1 MPDERF
7 NNLIKKKL
15 ESVQPPYRE
24 EAWKN
29 FSKLLPSPWYVT
41 IFHQYRNWM
50 YGGVGAV
57 MVTVISILYFQQN
70 KENQKLH
77 ETIATLEEKV
87 TEQNNKQKPVAD
99 RATMVISDSTGQN
112 AGTNPSQNSQSDTIF
127 QVKKETAN
135 PSIANIDQGINQA
148 KQNQLTEKPV
158 PAEDKSRTAINRLN
172 RDKRNANQSGS
183 DMASK
188 PNMAGN
194 NQHFARKEAVA
205 NNLNSDKLDSALTGN
220 YSSNN
225 KPESE
230 KTGTVNTMIDA
241 DSAKQMQ
248 SQNLALVSK
257 DTTSGKNKLPIDSAM
272 VNKPD
277 DLEKAEQKSQFLGLQ
292 ARFGVNVSLG
302 GLNKLAFGPHAEFLV
317 GKHWSIGTGL
327 NFSRPEE
334 EQHQDPKDFNRAK
347 GKRFEDM
354 YHVWLQP
361 NDKIEKIDLQTT
373 VLRLP
378 LSVNYYLPIKGNF
391 SFLFTGGTTLDLTVN
406 QEVDFERTPPGGGAE
421 YYKFNAKPQPKTFNN
436 LLYGIGVQY
445 QKNRLVGQIA
455 PYYIY
460 QFVNPEYY
468 SPTSKIGINAMLK
481 INLRKAGN

>member
-41 IFHQYRNWM
+41 IFQQYRNWM
-50 YGGVGAV
+50 YGGIGAV
-57 MVTVISILYFQQN
+57 MVTIISILYFQQN

-99 RATMVISDSTGQN
+99 RATVVITDSTGQN
-112 AGTNPSQNSQSDTIF
+112 AGTNPTQNSQSDTIF

-135 PSIANIDQGINQA
+135 PLIENINHGINQA
-148 KQNQLTEKPV
+148 EQNKITEKPV
-158 PAEDKSRTAINRLN
+158 PAEGISRTAINRLN
-172 RDKRNANQSGS
+172 RDKRNTNQSGS
-183 DMASK
+183 DITGK
-188 PNMAGN
+188 PNISRK
-194 NQHFARKEAVA
+194 NQPLARKNAGA
-205 NNLNSDKLDSALTGN
+205 NNLDLDKLDSALTGN

-230 KTGTVNTMIDA
+230 KTEPTNTMIDA
-241 DSAKQMQ
+241 DSAKQVQ
-248 SQNLALVSK
+248 SQNLALAST
-257 DTTSGKNKLPIDSAM
+257 DTTSGKNKLPLNSAM
-272 VNKPD
+272 VNKSD
-277 DLEKAEQKSQFLGLQ
+277 DAEKAEQKSQFSGLQ
-292 ARFGVNVSLG
+292 ARIGLNFSFG
-302 GLNKLAFGPHAEFLV
+302 GLNKLAFGPHVEFLF

-327 NFSRPEE
+327 NFPQPEE
-334 EQHQDPKDFNRAK
+334 EQHQDPKDFNRVK

-354 YHVWLQP
+354 YHIWLRP

-445 QKNRLVGQIA
+445 QKKRLVGQIA

-468 SPTSKIGINAMLK
+468 SLTSKIGINAMLK
-481 INLRKAGN
+481 INIRKAGN